1 MTTYHV
7 IYGSKD
13 TRTLAITST
22 KKLAKKIISI
32 LSEDLYEKDL
42 FDIIRVNI
50 EGVVDDLPSIS
61 NVRRD

>member
-7 IYGSKD
+7 IYGSKN
-13 TRTLAITST
+13 TRMLAVTST